1 MSHYKTI
8 LPDEAATQALGKS
21 LAHCLVPGLS
31 VYLHGDLGAGKT
43 ALTRAILHAA
53 GHQGHVK
60 SPTYTLAEP
69 YQISL
74 QERPVT
80 LMHFDLYRMIS
91 AEEFVEA
98 GFREEF
104 NDQNICIVEW
114 PEKAEGILPAPD
126 IHIFLS
132 IAGNGRKVE
141 LQALSDK
148 GNACLAL
155 LHFAPNL

>member
-1 MSHYKTI
+1 MHITTT
-8 LPDEAATQALGKS
+8 LADEAATQALGKS
-21 LAHCLVPGLS
+21 LAHCLVPGIS
-31 VYLHGDLGAGKT
+31 IYLHGDLGAGKT

-53 GHQGHVK
+53 GFQGHVK
-60 SPTYTLAEP
+60 SPTYTLVEP

-74 QERPVT
+74 QQQAVT

-91 AEEFVEA
+91 AEEFLEA

-104 NDQNICIVEW
+104 NDSNICIVEW
-114 PEKAEGILPAPD
+114 PEKANGILPAPD
-126 IHIFLS
+126 LRIFLS
-132 IAGNGRKVE
+132 IAGSGRKVE